1 MRFYVTAI
9 QHNKEAQAE
18 NRSIPFA
25 FDDLNSARQKFH
37 EILSNDM
44 KNPTLDWSVAF
55 IFNSEGALIT
65 SEKWE
70 RPVEPEADVEE

>member
-1 MRFYVTAI
+1 MRFYVTSI
-9 QHNKEAQAE
+9 QHNMEKDAE
-18 NRSIPFA
+18 NRSVPFA
-25 FDDLNSARQKFH
+25 FDDINSARQKFH

-44 KNPTLDWSVAF
+44 KNATLDWSVAF

-70 RPVEPEADVEE
+70 RPIEPNEVEE